1 MKMTSLCVLAV
12 CIASAS
18 GLQLNAAMRPS
29 VTLRVRG
36 ITAVESWYDSGTRL
50 TSEQAT
56 PEGGYQT
63 FYDDESGN
71 EPIKYADGS
80 KKPEISN
87 SMREKLIN
95 ESRGLGADPG
105 AKNPFLFVFGG
116 VGVFVLLGAL
126 AINM

>member
-1 MKMTSLCVLAV
+1 MPSLCALVV
-12 CIASAS
+12 CIASAN
-18 GLQLNAAMRPS
+18 GFHLNAAARPS
-29 VTLRVRG
+29 LTVRTRT
-36 ITAVESWYDSGTRL
+36 ITAVESWYDSGIRL
-50 TSEQAT
+50 VSEEAT
-56 PEGGYQT
+56 PAGYQT

-71 EPIKYADGS
+71 DPIKYADGTR
-80 KKPEISN
+80 KPEIST

-126 AINM
+126 AVNM